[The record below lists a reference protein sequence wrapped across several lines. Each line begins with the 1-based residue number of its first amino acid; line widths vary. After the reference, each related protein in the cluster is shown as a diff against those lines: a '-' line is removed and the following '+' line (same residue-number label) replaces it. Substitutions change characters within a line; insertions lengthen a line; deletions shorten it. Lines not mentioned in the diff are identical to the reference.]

1 MIDEFTCRGSPHGKT
16 GTRVQMAKRWYS
28 VSVLSNFEKKIAE
41 QICASVAEQELE
53 DQIDEVLVP
62 TEEVIEVRRG
72 KKVTT
77 ERRFMP
83 GYVLVHME
91 MSDAGYHL
99 INSINR
105 VTGFLGPQ
113 GRPMPMRDAE
123 VQAILGRVQEGE
135 EAPRTLIHF
144 EIGEKVKVADG
155 PFEDFDGMIEEV
167 DEDNQRLKVSVSIFG
182 RETPVELEFTQV
194 TKQM

>member
-1 MIDEFTCRGSPHGKT
+1 
-16 GTRVQMAKRWYS
+16 MAKRWYS

-41 QICASVAEQELE
+41 TIRQKVAEQGIE

-62 TEEVIEVRRG
+62 TEEVIEIRRN

-91 MSDAGYHL
+91 LSDEGYHL

-113 GRPMPMRDAE
+113 GRPSPMRDAE

-135 EAPRTLIHF
+135 DSPRTLIHF
-144 EIGEKVKVADG
+144 EIGEKVKVNDG
-155 PFEDFDGMIEEV
+155 PFEDFDGMVEEV
-167 DEDNQRLKVSVSIFG
+167 DEDHQRLKVSVSIFG
-182 RETPVELEFTQV
+182 RATPVELEFTQV
-194 TKQM
+194 SKQG

>member
-1 MIDEFTCRGSPHGKT
+1 
-16 GTRVQMAKRWYS
+16 MAKRWYS

-41 QICASVAEQELE
+41 AIRAKAEEKGLS

-62 TEEVIEVRRG
+62 TEEVIEVRRN

-91 MSDAGYHL
+91 MSDEGYHL

-135 EAPRTLIHF
+135 DSPRTLIHF
-144 EIGEKVKVADG
+144 EIGEKVKVNDG
-155 PFEDFDGMIEEV
+155 PFEDFDGMVEYV
-167 DEDNQRLKVSVSIFG
+167 DEEHQRLKVMVSIFG
-182 RETPVELEFTQV
+182 RATPVELEFTQV
-194 TKQM
+194 SKQ

>member
-1 MIDEFTCRGSPHGKT
+1 
-16 GTRVQMAKRWYS
+16 MAKRWYS

-41 QICASVAEQELE
+41 QIRQSVIEQGLE
-53 DQIDEVLVP
+53 DEIEEVLVP

-72 KKVTT
+72 KKVTA

-83 GYVLVHME
+83 GYVLVRME
-91 MSDAGYHL
+91 MSDKGYHL

-123 VQAILGRVQEGE
+123 VQAILGRVAEGE
-135 EAPRTLIHF
+135 ETPRTLIHF
-144 EIGEKVKVADG
+144 EIGEKVKVSDG
-155 PFEDFDGMIEEV
+155 PFEDFDGMVEEV

-194 TKQM
+194 SKQG

>member
-1 MIDEFTCRGSPHGKT
+1 
-16 GTRVQMAKRWYS
+16 MAKRWYS

-41 QICASVAEQELE
+41 TIRTSVSEHSLE
-53 DQIDEVLVP
+53 DEIDEVLVP

-91 MSDAGYHL
+91 MSDQGYHL

-123 VQAILGRVQEGE
+123 VNQILNRVQEGE
-135 EAPRTLIHF
+135 DSPRTLIHF
-144 EIGEKVKVADG
+144 EIGERVKVNDG
-155 PFEDFDGMIEEV
+155 PFEDFDGMVEEV
-167 DEDNQRLKVSVSIFG
+167 DEISSRVKVTVSIFG
-182 RETPVELEFTQV
+182 RPTPVELEFTQV
-194 TKQM
+194 SKTA

>member
-1 MIDEFTCRGSPHGKT
+1 
-16 GTRVQMAKRWYS
+16 MAKRWYS

-41 QICASVAEQELE
+41 QIRTTVAEQELE

-91 MSDAGYHL
+91 MSDRGYHL
-99 INSINR
+99 INS
-105 VTGFLGPQ
+105 
-113 GRPMPMRDAE
+113 
-123 VQAILGRVQEGE
+123 ILGRVQEGE

-144 EIGEKVKVADG
+144 EVGERVKVADG

-167 DEDNQRLKVSVSIFG
+167 DDENQRLKVSVSIFG

-194 TKQM
+194 NKQV

>member
-1 MIDEFTCRGSPHGKT
+1 
-16 GTRVQMAKRWYS
+16 MAKRWYS

-41 QICASVAEQELE
+41 QIRTSVIESGLE
-53 DQIDEVLVP
+53 ESIEEVLVP

-72 KKVTT
+72 KKVTA

-83 GYVLVHME
+83 GYVLVRME
-91 MSDAGYHL
+91 MSDQGYHL

-123 VQAILGRVQEGE
+123 VNTILNRVQEGE
-135 EAPRTLIHF
+135 DAPRTLIHF
-144 EIGEKVKVADG
+144 EVGEKVKVSEG
-155 PFEDFDGMIEEV
+155 PFEDFDGMVEEV
-167 DEDNQRLKVSVSIFG
+167 DEDNQRLKVTVSIFG

-194 TKQM
+194 SKRG

>member
-1 MIDEFTCRGSPHGKT
+1 
-16 GTRVQMAKRWYS
+16 MAKRWYS

-41 QICASVAEQELE
+41 QIWQSVIESGLE
-53 DQIDEVLVP
+53 DDIEEVMVP
-62 TEEVIEVRRG
+62 TEEVIEIRRG
-72 KKVTT
+72 KKVTA

-83 GYVLVHME
+83 GYVLVRME
-91 MSDAGYHL
+91 MSDQGYHL

-123 VQAILGRVQEGE
+123 VQTILGRVAEGE

-144 EIGEKVKVADG
+144 EVGEKVKVNDG
-155 PFEDFDGMIEEV
+155 PFEDFDGMVEEV
-167 DEDNQRLKVSVSIFG
+167 DDDNQRLKVAVSIFG

-194 TKQM
+194 TKQS

>member
-1 MIDEFTCRGSPHGKT
+1 
-16 GTRVQMAKRWYS
+16 MAKRWYS
-28 VSVLSNFEKKIAE
+28 VSVLSNYEKKIAE
-41 QICASVAEQELE
+41 QIRTSAIENGLE
-53 DQIDEVLVP
+53 DDIEEVLVP

-72 KKVTT
+72 KKITA

-83 GYVLVHME
+83 GYVLVRME
-91 MSDAGYHL
+91 MSDHGYHL

-123 VQAILGRVQEGE
+123 VNVILNRVQEGE
-135 EAPRTLIHF
+135 DAPRTLIHF
-144 EIGEKVKVADG
+144 EIGEKVKVSDG
-155 PFEDFDGMIEEV
+155 PFEDFDGTVEEV
-167 DEDNQRLKVSVSIFG
+167 DDDNERLKVTVSIFG

-194 TKQM
+194 TKQT

>member
-1 MIDEFTCRGSPHGKT
+1 
-16 GTRVQMAKRWYS
+16 MAKRWYS

-41 QICASVAEQELE
+41 TIRQKVAEQGIE

-62 TEEVIEVRRG
+62 TEEVIEIRRN

-91 MSDAGYHL
+91 LSDEGYHL

-113 GRPMPMRDAE
+113 GRPSPMRDAE
-123 VQAILGRVQEGE
+123 VQAILGRVQEGGDS
-135 EAPRTLIHF
+135 PRTLIHF
-144 EIGEKVKVADG
+144 EIGEKVKVNDG
-155 PFEDFDGMIEEV
+155 PFEDFDGMVEEV

-182 RETPVELEFTQV
+182 RATPVELEFTQV
-194 TKQM
+194 SKQG

>member
-1 MIDEFTCRGSPHGKT
+1 
-16 GTRVQMAKRWYS
+16 MAKRWYS

-41 QICASVAEQELE
+41 QIRQSVVENALE
-53 DQIDEVLVP
+53 DEIEEVLVP
-62 TEEVIEVRRG
+62 TEEVIEIRRG
-72 KKVTT
+72 KKVTA

-83 GYVLVHME
+83 GYVLVRME
-91 MSDAGYHL
+91 MSDQGYHL

-123 VQAILGRVQEGE
+123 VNAILNRVQEGE

-144 EIGEKVKVADG
+144 EVGEKVKVNDG
-155 PFEDFDGMIEEV
+155 PFEDFDGMVEEV
-167 DEDNQRLKVSVSIFG
+167 DDDNQRLKVTVSIFG
-182 RETPVELEFTQV
+182 RETPVELEYTQV
-194 TKQM
+194 TKQT

>member
-1 MIDEFTCRGSPHGKT
+1 MDSLIGLTTKT
-16 GTRVQMAKRWYS
+16 GTRDKMAKRWYS

-41 QICASVAEQELE
+41 QIRTTAEEQGL
-53 DQIDEVLVP
+53 DTDIDEVLVP

-91 MSDAGYHL
+91 MSDQGYHL

-135 EAPRTLIHF
+135 DAPRTLIHF
-144 EIGEKVKVADG
+144 EIGERVKVADG

-167 DEDNQRLKVSVSIFG
+167 DDEAQRLKVSVSIFG

-194 TKQM
+194 IKQT

>member
-1 MIDEFTCRGSPHGKT
+1 
-16 GTRVQMAKRWYS
+16 MAKRWYS

-41 QICASVAEQELE
+41 QIRTSVIESGLE
-53 DQIDEVLVP
+53 DEIEEVLVP

-83 GYVLVHME
+83 GYVLVRME
-91 MSDAGYHL
+91 MSDQGYHL
-99 INSINR
+99 INSMNR

-123 VQAILGRVQEGE
+123 VNAILNRVQEGE
-135 EAPRTLIHF
+135 DAPRTLLTY
-144 EIGEKVKVADG
+144 EVGEKVKVNDG
-155 PFEDFDGMIEEV
+155 PFEDFDGLVEFV
-167 DEDNQRLKVSVSIFG
+167 DDANQRLKVTVSIFG

-194 TKQM
+194 TKQG

>member
-1 MIDEFTCRGSPHGKT
+1 MRPACDE
-16 GTRVQMAKRWYS
+16 VQLLMAKRWYS

-41 QICASVAEQELE
+41 QIRQKAEEQGLS
-53 DQIDEVLVP
+53 DAIDEVLGP
-62 TEEVIEVRRG
+62 TEEVIEVRRN
-72 KKVTT
+72 KKVTA

-91 MSDAGYHL
+91 LSDEAYHL
-99 INSINR
+99 VNSINR

-113 GRPMPMRDAE
+113 GRPSPMRDAE
-123 VQAILGRVQEGE
+123 VQAILGRVEEGQ

-144 EIGEKVKVADG
+144 EIGEKIKVTDG
-155 PFEDFDGMIEEV
+155 PFEDFDGMVEEV
-167 DEDNQRLKVSVSIFG
+167 DEENARLKVTVSIFG

-194 TKQM
+194 AKQ

>member
-1 MIDEFTCRGSPHGKT
+1 MGRVVTQVLST
-16 GTRVQMAKRWYS
+16 GIKIQMAKRWYS

-41 QICASVAEQELE
+41 QIRTTAEERGL
-53 DQIDEVLVP
+53 DTDIDEVLIP

-91 MSDAGYHL
+91 MSDRGYHL

-144 EIGEKVKVADG
+144 EVGEKVKVGDG

-167 DEDNQRLKVSVSIFG
+167 DDENQRLKVSVSIFG
-182 RETPVELEFTQV
+182 RETPVELEYTQV
-194 TKQM
+194 IKQT

>member
-1 MIDEFTCRGSPHGKT
+1 
-16 GTRVQMAKRWYS
+16 MAKRWYS

-41 QICASVAEQELE
+41 GIRVAAAEAELE
-53 DQIDEVLVP
+53 DQIDEVLVQ
-62 TEEVIEVRRG
+62 TEEVIEIRRG
-72 KKVTT
+72 KKVPT

-91 MSDAGYHL
+91 MTDEGYHL
-99 INSINR
+99 INSMNR

-123 VQAILGRVQEGE
+123 VNQILNRVQEGE

-144 EIGEKVKVADG
+144 EIGEKVKVNDG
-155 PFEDFDGMIEEV
+155 PFEDFDGMVEEV
-167 DEDNQRLKVSVSIFG
+167 DDDNQRLKVTVSIFG
-182 RETPVELEFTQV
+182 RETPVELEYTQV
-194 TKQM
+194 TKQS

>member
-1 MIDEFTCRGSPHGKT
+1 
-16 GTRVQMAKRWYS
+16 MAKRWYS

-41 QICASVAEQELE
+41 QIRTSVVEAGLE
-53 DQIDEVLVP
+53 DEIEEVLVP

-83 GYVLVHME
+83 GYVLVRME
-91 MSDAGYHL
+91 MSDQGYYL
-99 INSINR
+99 INSMNR

-123 VQAILGRVQEGE
+123 VNAILNRVQEGE
-135 EAPRTLIHF
+135 EAPRTLLTF
-144 EIGEKVKVADG
+144 EVGEKVKVNDG
-155 PFEDFDGMIEEV
+155 PFEDFDGLVEFV
-167 DEDNQRLKVSVSIFG
+167 DDANQRLKVTVSIFG

-194 TKQM
+194 SKQG